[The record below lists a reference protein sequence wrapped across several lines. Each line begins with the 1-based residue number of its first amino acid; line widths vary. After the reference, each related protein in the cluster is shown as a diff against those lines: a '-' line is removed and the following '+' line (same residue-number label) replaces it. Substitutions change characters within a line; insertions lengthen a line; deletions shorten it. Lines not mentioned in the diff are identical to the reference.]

1 MIEMSTLTG
10 TRPHLAYAMH
20 YCDRGSDLYRTPEE
34 EIARRWT
41 AHLLATYPDR
51 LSLEDVAEVPGTR
64 PVLATTARIYPEVT
78 SWNSSTGLPNRV
90 VDDLPARTGAPV
102 PADITLA

>member
-20 YCDRGSDLYRTPEE
+20 YCDRGSDLYRTPDE

-41 AHLLATYPDR
+41 AQLLATYPDR

-64 PVLATTARIYPEVT
+64 PVLATTAQI
-78 SWNSSTGLPNRV
+78 
-90 VDDLPARTGAPV
+90 
-102 PADITLA
+102 